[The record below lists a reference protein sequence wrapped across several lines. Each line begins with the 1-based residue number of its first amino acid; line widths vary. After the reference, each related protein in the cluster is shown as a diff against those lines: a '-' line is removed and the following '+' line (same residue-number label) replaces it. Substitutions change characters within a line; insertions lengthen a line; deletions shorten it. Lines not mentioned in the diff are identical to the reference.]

1 MTEVE
6 VSHPR
11 SEHDEMSPLIH
22 YVNDVACP
30 CWNGGGD
37 SNDDAMERGLERVAG
52 LPFGVAVRGR
62 RGEERCPWLL
72 WERW

>member
-11 SEHDEMSPLIH
+11 SEHDEMLPLIH

-30 CWNGGGD
+30 CGNDGD
-37 SNDDAMERGLERVAG
+37 GSNDDAMERGLERVAR
-52 LPFGVAVRGR
+52 LPFGVVVRGR
-62 RGEERCPWLL
+62 PGEERCPW
-72 WERW
+72 